1 MALALAFLY
10 FYKFRQTWSYRR
22 IKHFFIVLSQADYQR
37 FR

>member
-10 FYKFRQTWSYRR
+10 FYTFRQTWSYHR
-22 IKHFFIVLSQADYQR
+22 IKRFLNVLLQADYQR

>member
-10 FYKFRQTWSYRR
+10 FYTFRRTWSYRR
-22 IKHFFIVLSQADYQR
+22 IKHSFIVLLQTDYQR